1 MLKGSVKTGPFLFLY
16 LHKEQTNEYQF
27 LHKKQMEQRIRV
39 GVNGFGRIGRYFSRL
54 ALANPKIELVAV
66 NDLAPVNTLVHLLK
80 YDSVHGRMHDD
91 FEISGNELIF
101 NKTQRVAFLQHKNPE
116 EIPWGELGVDIVI
129 ESTGLFLNSEKAG
142 VHLKSG
148 AKRVILSAPSEGD
161 DIFNLVLGV
170 NDHLLTDEH
179 KIVSNAS
186 CTTNSAAPLV
196 AVLKEFCD
204 IEEAYITTIHSY
216 TSDQRLHDS
225 PHKDLR
231 RARAAA
237 QSIVPTS
244 TGAAKAITRIFP
256 ELDGKM
262 GGCGMRVPVPD
273 GSLTDLTVI
282 VKENPPTVAQINE
295 AFQKAAETNL
305 KGIVRYTNDPIV
317 SVDILGDPNSCIFDS
332 ELTSVIGNMVKVV
345 GWYDNEAGFS
355 NRLIDLVLKIG

>member
-1 MLKGSVKTGPFLFLY
+1 
-16 LHKEQTNEYQF
+16 
-27 LHKKQMEQRIRV
+27 MEQRIRV

-54 ALANPKIELVAV
+54 ALMNPRIDLVAV
-66 NDLAPVNTLVHLLK
+66 NDLAPIETLVHLLK
-80 YDSVHGRMHDD
+80 YDSVHGRMHDA
-91 FEISGNELIF
+91 FEIKGNQFIF
-101 NKTQRVAFLQHKNPE
+101 NGDQQVTFLQHKNPE
-116 EIPWGELGVDIVI
+116 EIPWGDLGVDIVI
-129 ESTGLFLNSEKAG
+129 ESTGLFLSSEKAG

-148 AKRVILSAPSEGD
+148 AKRVILSAPSVGD
-161 DIFNLVLGV
+161 DIFNVVIGV
-170 NDHLLTDEH
+170 NDQLITDEH
-179 KIVSNAS
+179 KIISNAS

-256 ELDGKM
+256 ELEGKM

-282 VKENPPTVAQINE
+282 VKQDPPTVEKINT
-295 AFQKAAETNL
+295 AFKQASESHL
-305 KGIVRYTNDPIV
+305 KGILRYTEDPIV

-332 ELTSVIGNMVKVV
+332 ELTSVIGNMIKVV